1 MNIAKD
7 ACLKAALGNQKAR
20 DVKQGGKRLKG
31 NGPGLTCIQLLP
43 MCMCVCVCAHVC
55 VCV

>member
-7 ACLKAALGNQKAR
+7 ACPKAALGNQKAR

-43 MCMCVCVCAHVC
+43 MCMCVCTC